1 MKLTEVSEGSFT
13 LYLCSMYISGTGSP
27 QHGFYILYTEQD
39 PSAIRSTPERS
50 LGLTCRVAE
59 HLLFLLSSSHGAR
72 TQQELSNSEC
82 QIGCVTSETSCGT
95 ERSNN
100 GFDPGTRLGV
110 SVCWKKKALMLWGE
124 AGKWW
129 EKCSTGT
136 KKKMWCKLRQ
146 SSLQHSQW
154 TPSGYIHGYIC
165 YALDLH
171 MLTIPIYFF
180 PSAEIAKPWY

>member
-13 LYLCSMYISGTGSP
+13 LYLRSMYISGTGSP

-136 KKKMWCKLRQ
+136 KKKCGASWGNRH
-146 SSLQHSQW
+146 SSTHNEHLLATYMATSV
-154 TPSGYIHGYIC
+154 
-165 YALDLH
+165 
-171 MLTIPIYFF
+171 MR
-180 PSAEIAKPWY
+180 